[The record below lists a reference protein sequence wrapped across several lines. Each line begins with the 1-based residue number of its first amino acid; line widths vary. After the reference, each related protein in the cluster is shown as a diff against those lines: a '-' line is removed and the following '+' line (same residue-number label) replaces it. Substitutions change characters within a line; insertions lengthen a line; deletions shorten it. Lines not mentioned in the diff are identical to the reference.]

1 MRLLEL
7 NHVFKRYSR
16 GSSVRV
22 ALCDVSLS
30 LESGELVAVWGRR
43 RSGRST
49 LLRIAANVEAPDS
62 GVVRFEGR
70 DVSARHDH
78 PLGAGISYCRKSFR
92 SDEGPLVI
100 DQLMTSHLMRGASRE
115 LAHARAYAALKRAG
129 AERCGSLRPS
139 ELDGAEL
146 VRVAIARALG
156 PKPKLLVIDDP
167 TIGVDLPERDAI
179 LLLLRSFADDG
190 ITVLM
195 SVSETTALSGA
206 DRALSLDNGALHGA
220 VDPRLA
226 TVVPIRRVAGA
237 QAST

>member
-1 MRLLEL
+1 
-7 NHVFKRYSR
+7 
-16 GSSVRV
+16 
-22 ALCDVSLS
+22 
-30 LESGELVAVWGRR
+30 
-43 RSGRST
+43 
-49 LLRIAANVEAPDS
+49 
-62 GVVRFEGR
+62 
-70 DVSARHDH
+70 
-78 PLGAGISYCRKSFR
+78 
-92 SDEGPLVI
+92 
-100 DQLMTSHLMRGASRE
+100 MRGASRE
-115 LAHARAYAALKRAG
+115 LAHARAHAALKRAG
-129 AERCGSLRPS
+129 AEQCGSLEPG

>member
-7 NHVFKRYSR
+7 DRVFKRYRR
-16 GSSVRV
+16 GSSERV

-70 DVSARHDH
+70 DVIARQDH
-78 PLGAGISYCRKSFR
+78 ARGHGISYCRKSFR

-100 DQLMTSHLMRGASRE
+100 DQLMTGHLMRGASRE
-115 LAHARAYAALKRAG
+115 LAQARAHAALKRAG
-129 AERCGSLRPS
+129 AERCGSLTPS
-139 ELDGAEL
+139 ELDGAEV

-156 PKPKLLVIDDP
+156 PEPKLLVIDEP
-167 TIGVDLPERDAI
+167 TIGVDLAERDAI
-179 LLLLRSFADDG
+179 LLLLRSFAEDG
-190 ITVLM
+190 VAVLM
-195 SVSETTALSGA
+195 SVGETTALSGA

-220 VDPRLA
+220 LDPKLA
-226 TVVPIRRVAGA
+226 AVVPIRRGAGA
-237 QAST
+237 SAIT